1 MLLNRAEVDAG
12 VIPSARARVLALSS
26 YIINDNSFF
35 GLARYMYILW
45 DEYLLQR
52 IHPLQDNQSL
62 GNRRPQIKP
71 LPQAGAQESTS

>member
-35 GLARYMYILW
+35 WFGSIYILW

-52 IHPLQDNQSL
+52 IHP
-62 GNRRPQIKP
+62 
-71 LPQAGAQESTS
+71 

>member
-35 GLARYMYILW
+35 GLARYIFSGMSTYCKGSIL
-45 DEYLLQR
+45 DR
-52 IHPLQDNQSL
+52 T
-62 GNRRPQIKP
+62 IKVWAIVV
-71 LPQAGAQESTS
+71 LR